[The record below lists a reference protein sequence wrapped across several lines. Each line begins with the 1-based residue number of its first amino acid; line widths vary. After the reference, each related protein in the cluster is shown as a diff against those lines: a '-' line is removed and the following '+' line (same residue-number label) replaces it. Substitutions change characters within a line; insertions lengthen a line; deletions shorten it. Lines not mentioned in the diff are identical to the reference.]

1 MNHTIIQ
8 ERAGLNQFYAKVY
21 GFVGLGVGIS
31 ALVAALM
38 LTSLSGV
45 LQAVLL
51 GNRVIY
57 YGAIF
62 LELALVFMASNM
74 AMKNSPAA
82 LPLFLTYSALNGFT
96 MSFVVAM
103 YTRQTVLAAFVSSAL
118 MFFVMAGIGMVV
130 KKDLSAMGRAMTG
143 ALIGVLI
150 ASLINVFLH
159 SSGLSYIISYIMVV
173 IFAGLIA
180 WDNQKIRYVYEQT
193 NGQAKLGWVVSLALS
208 LYLDFINLFLS
219 ILRIF
224 GRND

>member
-8 ERAGLNQFYAKVY
+8 EREGINQFYAKIY
-21 GFVGLGVGIS
+21 GFVGLGIGIS
-31 ALVAALM
+31 AIVAALM

-96 MSFVVAM
+96 MSFIVAM
-103 YTRQTVLAAFVSSAL
+103 YTQQTVLAAFVSSAL
-118 MFFVMAGIGMVV
+118 MFFVMAGLGMMV
-130 KKDLSAMGRAMTG
+130 KKDLSGMGRALTG
-143 ALIGVLI
+143 ALIGVLL
-150 ASLINVFLH
+150 ASLVNIFLQ
-159 SSGLSYIISYIMVV
+159 SSGLSYLISYIMVV

-180 WDNQKIRYVYEQT
+180 WDNQKIRLVYEQT
-193 NGQAKLGWVVSLALS
+193 NGQAGLGWVVSLALS
-208 LYLDFINLFLS
+208 LYLDFVNLFLS
-219 ILRIF
+219 ILRIL